1 MIEQTLVAVLKN
13 DSAVSAL
20 VGTRI
25 RPLNLKQED
34 ALPGVVYQ
42 RVSTVPVTSLDGDSG
57 VDAVRIQVSCWAETY
72 SGARALAAAVR
83 AAVTGGMVAVTEM
96 DIDDR
101 DEATQHYRVIL
112 DFRIW
117 QK

>member
-13 DSAVSAL
+13 NSAVSAL

-25 RPLNLKQED
+25 RPLTLGQDEP
-34 ALPGVVYQ
+34 LPAVVYQ

-72 SGARALAAAVR
+72 SGARALASAVR
-83 AAVTGGMVAVTEM
+83 AAVTAGMVAVTEM